1 MPIRY
6 SFLARTYCHQELRDR
21 GKAHNAAVRTVAFK
35 WLRIVF
41 RCWQDRKLY
50 DEARYLLSLRA
61 RQSPLLQ
68 AAAKPLG
75 QPA

>member
-1 MPIRY
+1 MSIRY
-6 SFLARTYCHQELRDR
+6 SYWAQAYYRELRER
-21 GKAHNAAVRTVAFK
+21 GKAHNAAVRALACK

-41 RCWQDRKLY
+41 RCWQDRKPY
-50 DEARYLLSLRA
+50 DEAKYLLALQK

-68 AAAKPLG
+68 TAATPSV

>member
-1 MPIRY
+1 MTIRY
-6 SFLARTYCHQELRDR
+6 SFWAKTYYQELRAR
-21 GKAHNAAVRTVAFK
+21 GKAHNAAVRAFAFK
-35 WLRIVF
+35 WLRILYG
-41 RCWQDRKLY
+41 CWQDRKLY
-50 DEARYLLSLRA
+50 DEAKYLLSLQK